1 MYASKLHL
9 VGHQSKNNHVDTV
22 YVMANRLLGYSIY
35 VTDMVYFYFV
45 KVLNYGVYSVVLLF

>member
-1 MYASKLHL
+1 MIYTSKLPL

-35 VTDMVYFYFV
+35 IVEISQMFQVI
-45 KVLNYGVYSVVLLF
+45 